1 MAGHDVYIVVGSDV
15 VANASSYKK
24 QPGENTIHSLNHI
37 IFQRITEEHHTATED
52 SYVENK
58 KRINGHIV
66 ELTLPV
72 QLEDISSTRIRDNI
86 DNNRDISSLI
96 DPVVQNFIY
105 DHSLYMRSPQYK
117 YTVRMEDM
125 NFWVSQTDGISA
137 PTRVW
142 RG

>member
-1 MAGHDVYIVVGSDV
+1 MGFQVYLALDEFSWSKNTQPREFRKKILTMSCADEPEVFLLPDDDPINIANERDLCKLKIMMAGHDVYIVVGSDV

-66 ELTLPV
+66 VKKTLEENG
-72 QLEDISSTRIRDNI
+72 L
-86 DNNRDISSLI
+86 L
-96 DPVVQNFIY
+96 
-105 DHSLYMRSPQYK
+105 
-117 YTVRMEDM
+117 
-125 NFWVSQTDGISA
+125 
-137 PTRVW
+137 
-142 RG
+142 